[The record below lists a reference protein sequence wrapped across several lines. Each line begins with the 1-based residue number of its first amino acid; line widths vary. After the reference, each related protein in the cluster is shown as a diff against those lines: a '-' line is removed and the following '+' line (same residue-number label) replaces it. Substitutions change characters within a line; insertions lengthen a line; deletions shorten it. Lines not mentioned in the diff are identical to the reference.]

1 MFPDS
6 SFNQLYIIVI
16 ILFVLFLTGGM
27 AIYIFRQLNGERS
40 ATEGTMFGLGSP
52 DNDTFWDEDDMSIT
66 MGPFDNPDNP
76 FDDPLD
82 PTDDYDYDPF
92 DDPFDPTDDYDDDPF
107 DDDDF

>member
-27 AIYIFRQLNGERS
+27 AIYIFSQLNGERS
-40 ATEGTMFGLGSP
+40 ATESTMLGLGSS
-52 DNDTFWDEDDMSIT
+52 DNDTFWDEDEDENDDMSIT

-76 FDDPLD
+76 FDDPFD

-92 DDPFDPTDDYDDDPF
+92 DD
-107 DDDDF
+107 DDF